1 MATIISND
9 FSVHPEISTLLHVP
23 DILKLQ
29 RIRVGCRVHLQ
40 KLEATEDGAKAAGFS
55 RSANI
60 EASCAIIYIY
70 IIHSHIYIYM
80 HRFTAYIYN
89 HTCIYI

>member
-60 EASCAIIYIY
+60 EASCAIIYILY
-70 IIHSHIYIYM
+70 IVIYIY
-80 HRFTAYIYN
+80 A
-89 HTCIYI
+89 